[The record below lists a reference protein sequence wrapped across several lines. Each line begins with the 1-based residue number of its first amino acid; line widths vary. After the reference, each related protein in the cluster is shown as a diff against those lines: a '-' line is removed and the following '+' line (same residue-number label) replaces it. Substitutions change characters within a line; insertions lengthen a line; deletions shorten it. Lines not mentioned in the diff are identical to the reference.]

1 LSGVTSWHTGE
12 NFSLGEGDQADLG
25 NTFDTERP
33 NYAPNAPGC
42 NNNPY
47 ANQSVSQWI
56 NLNCFTASTYGTV
69 GNNGRNNL
77 LAPGYAE
84 TDIGLTKNTR
94 INERLTLQFRAE
106 IFNIFNHPNF
116 SVPGI
121 FGTGPT
127 IINAGTSC
135 GPTTTY
141 GSAAATASGAPLVRV
156 VNLSK
161 EFAAGSTGIIGG
173 KKLSIK
179 AVAGVNLEI
188 QPGETLG
195 LVGESG
201 SGKSTLGRL
210 ILKLLEP
217 TEGAVYF
224 DGRDLS
230 TLGRAE
236 LRTLRQ
242 QMQLVFQDPYASLN
256 PRMRVRSI
264 VGEGIEIHNL
274 ARGSEKERRI
284 AELLAMVG
292 MSADAMDRLPHEF
305 SGGQRQRIGIARALA
320 VNPRFL
326 VLDEPV
332 SALDVSIQAQIINL
346 LQDLQEKLKL
356 TYLFIAHDLRVVEHI
371 SNRVAIMYLGKIVE
385 IASRDEI
392 YLNPRH
398 PYTRALLSAIPTIDT
413 TNKPERI
420 KLPGEMPSPMNP
432 PSGCAF
438 HPRCP
443 YAKDVCTNVEPKL
456 ESGRGGHAVACHV
469 FPAP

>member
-1 LSGVTSWHTGE
+1 MSPASAS
-12 NFSLGEGDQADLG
+12 SLGASTTTQ
-25 NTFDTERP
+25 
-33 NYAPNAPGC
+33 APG
-42 NNNPY
+42 
-47 ANQSVSQWI
+47 
-56 NLNCFTASTYGTV
+56 
-69 GNNGRNNL
+69 
-77 LAPGYAE
+77 
-84 TDIGLTKNTR
+84 
-94 INERLTLQFRAE
+94 
-106 IFNIFNHPNF
+106 
-116 SVPGI
+116 
-121 FGTGPT
+121 
-127 IINAGTSC
+127 AG
-135 GPTTTY
+135 
-141 GSAAATASGAPLVRV
+141 AALVRV
-156 VNLSK
+156 ENLSK
-161 EFAAGSTGIIGG
+161 EFPAGTTGIIGG
-173 KKLSIK
+173 TRLTVK
-179 AVAGVNLEI
+179 AVQNVNVEI
-188 QPGETLG
+188 SPGETLG

-217 TEGAVYF
+217 TEGKVFF

-236 LRTLRQ
+236 LRALRRE
-242 QMQLVFQDPYASLN
+242 MQLVFQDPYASLN

-264 VGEGIEIHNL
+264 VGEGIEIHKL
-274 ARGSEKERRI
+274 ARGREKENRI
-284 AELLAMVG
+284 VELLGMVG
-292 MSADAMDRLPHEF
+292 MGSDGMNRFPHEF

-346 LQDLQEKLKL
+346 LQDLQEKLNL

-392 YLNPRH
+392 YLRPHH
-398 PYTRALLSAIPTIDT
+398 PYTRALLSAIPTVDT
-413 TNKPERI
+413 AHKPERI

-432 PSGCAF
+432 PPGCAF

-443 YAKDVCTNVEPKL
+443 YAKDVCRTLEPKL
-456 ESGRGGHAVACHV
+456 ETGRGGHAVACHV